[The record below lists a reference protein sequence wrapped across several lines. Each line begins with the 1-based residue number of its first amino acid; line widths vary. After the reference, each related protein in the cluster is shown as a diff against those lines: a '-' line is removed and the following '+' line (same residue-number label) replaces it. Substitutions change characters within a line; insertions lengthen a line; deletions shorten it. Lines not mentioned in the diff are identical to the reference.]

1 MNVDAPC
8 KQLHAFYNQ
17 LILLLIINCLLTT
30 IKTQIYSIVIY
41 PMTIDQSLKIA
52 FVLPSVITQHKI
64 EH

>member
-30 IKTQIYSIVIY
+30 IKTQIYSIY
-41 PMTIDQSLKIA
+41 PMTIDQSFKIA

-64 EH
+64 KH